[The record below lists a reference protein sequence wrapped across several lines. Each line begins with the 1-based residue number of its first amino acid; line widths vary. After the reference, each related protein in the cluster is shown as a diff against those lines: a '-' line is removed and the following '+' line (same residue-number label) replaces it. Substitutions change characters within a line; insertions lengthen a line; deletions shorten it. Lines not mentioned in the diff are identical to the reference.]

1 MRILSL
7 FHVKESRDELGLGGV
22 RDSFSDQFFPVQ
34 QCNADRDWKDW
45 RNCGYAGMDCY
56 DDWEH
61 CGGYGDIA
69 CCD

>member
-1 MRILSL
+1 MSC
-7 FHVKESRDELGLGGV
+7 
-22 RDSFSDQFFPVQ
+22 FFPGCGVDWSCDTGEMRCLGDTVQ

-45 RNCGYAGMDCY
+45 LNCGYAGMDCY